1 MTYELLIEDLN
12 ITLITNSETINTYT
26 NNLIEINNLF
36 INIQNNIDFLIS
48 KITKLRLHD
57 QISKLKDDI
66 NSLQPQLDETLLD
79 ETLLARD
86 LPNIN
91 VDPNS
96 QNNLIKIIHES
107 QNTIF
112 NNNDKLILSEDFSLK
127 FENMNKVFRV
137 KYSNTNVNNLIVYVY
152 GFENEVINVVESNI
166 ENISNYIANV
176 YYTDVSINQSLDVV
190 NLLVKE
196 EDNYKLLI
204 IDGSTRRVLAKVNIN
219 ILGNNPVNHPI
230 GTPYIDAGAS
240 ATDSLGKLINV
251 VVNSNINSDVEGTYN
266 VIYKATDDKGNDVE
280 KVRIVN
286 VV

>member
-48 KITKLRLHD
+48 KITKSRLHD
-57 QISKLKDDI
+57 QISNLRDDI
-66 NSLQPQLDETLLD
+66 NSLVLQPIETA
-79 ETLLARD
+79 LARN

-91 VDPNS
+91 VDPES
-96 QNNLIKIIHES
+96 QNNLIKIIHKS

-112 NNNDKLILSEDFSLK
+112 NNNDQLILTEDFSLK

-137 KYSNTNVNNLIVYVY
+137 KYSNTNVNNLIVYIY

-176 YYTDVSINQSLDVV
+176 YYNDVSINQSLDVV

-196 EDNYKLLI
+196 DENYKLLV
-204 IDGSTRRVLAKVNIN
+204 IDGSTRRVLANININ
-219 ILGNNPVNHPI
+219 ILGDNPVNHPI
-230 GTPYIDAGAS
+230 GTPYIDAGATVT
-240 ATDSLGKLINV
+240 ATNSLGEIINAV
-251 VVNSNINSDVEGTYN
+251 ITKTNNVNSNVEGKYN
-266 VIYKATDDKGNDVE
+266 VIYKATDSNGNDIE

-286 VV
+286 VG

>member
-1 MTYELLIEDLN
+1 MTYNLLIEDLN
-12 ITLITNSETINTYT
+12 ITLISNSEIINTYS

-48 KITKLRLHD
+48 KITKLRLRD
-57 QISKLKDDI
+57 QINKLRDDI
-66 NSLQPQLDETLLD
+66 NSLVPQSIETA
-79 ETLLARD
+79 LARN

-91 VDPNS
+91 VDPNA

-112 NNNDKLILSEDFSLK
+112 NNNDQLILSEDFSLK

-152 GFENEVINVVESNI
+152 GFENEVINVVETNI

-176 YYTDVSINQSLDVV
+176 YYSDVSINQSLDVV

-196 EDNYKLLI
+196 EENYKLLI
-204 IDGSTRRVLAKVNIN
+204 IDGSTRRVLASVNIN

-230 GTPYIDAGAS
+230 GTPYVDAGAT
-240 ATDSLGKLINV
+240 ATDSLGQLIEAV
-251 VVNSNINSDVEGTYN
+251 VTNNVNSDIEGKYN
-266 VIYKATDDKGNDVE
+266 VIYKATDGSGNDIE

-286 VV
+286 VA

>member
-12 ITLITNSETINTYT
+12 ITLITNSETINSYS

-48 KITKLRLHD
+48 KITKLRLRD
-57 QISKLKDDI
+57 QINKLRDDI
-66 NSLQPQLDETLLD
+66 NSLVPQPIETA
-79 ETLLARD
+79 LARN

-91 VDPNS
+91 VDPNA

-107 QNTIF
+107 QNTVF
-112 NNNDKLILSEDFSLK
+112 NNNDQLILSEDFSLK

-152 GFENEVINVVESNI
+152 GFENEVINVVETNI

-176 YYTDVSINQSLDVV
+176 YYSDVSINQSLDVV

-196 EDNYKLLI
+196 EENYKLLI
-204 IDGSTRRVLAKVNIN
+204 IDGSTRRVLASVNIN

-230 GTPYIDAGAS
+230 GTPYVDAGAT
-240 ATDSLGKLINV
+240 ATDSLGQLIEAV
-251 VVNSNINSDVEGTYN
+251 VTNNVNSDIEGKYN
-266 VIYKATDDKGNDVE
+266 VIYKASDGSGNDIE

-286 VV
+286 VA

>member
-12 ITLITNSETINTYT
+12 ITLISNSETINTYS
-26 NNLIEINNLF
+26 NKLIDINELF
-36 INIQNNIDFLIS
+36 INIQQNIDFLIS
-48 KITKLRLHD
+48 KIGKLRLRD
-57 QISKLKDDI
+57 QINKLRDDI
-66 NSLQPQLDETLLD
+66 NSLVPRPIETA
-79 ETLLARD
+79 LARN

-91 VDPNS
+91 VDPNA

-112 NNNDKLILSEDFSLK
+112 NNNDQLILSEDFSLK

-152 GFENEVINVVESNI
+152 GFENEVINVVETNI

-176 YYTDVSINQSLDVV
+176 YYSDVSINQSLDVV

-196 EDNYKLLI
+196 EENYKLLI
-204 IDGSTRRVLAKVNIN
+204 IDGSTRRVLASVNIN

-230 GTPYIDAGAS
+230 GTPYVDAGAT
-240 ATDSLGKLINV
+240 ATDSLGQLIEAVVTNNV
-251 VVNSNINSDVEGTYN
+251 NSDVEGKYN
-266 VIYKATDDKGNDVE
+266 VIYKATDSSGNDIE
-280 KVRIVN
+280 KIRIVN
-286 VV
+286 VA